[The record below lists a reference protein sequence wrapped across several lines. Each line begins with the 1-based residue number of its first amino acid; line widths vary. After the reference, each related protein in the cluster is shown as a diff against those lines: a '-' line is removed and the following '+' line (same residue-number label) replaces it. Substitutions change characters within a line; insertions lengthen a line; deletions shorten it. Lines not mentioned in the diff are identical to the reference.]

1 MPEPTSGVI
10 VSSQVLPSL
19 PANEVMAA
27 VQPPSQAD
35 LAEYQRVTTNLDP
48 LLVDS
53 AVDVDGLIDEFKQT
67 QNRLRHPTE

>member
-19 PANEVMAA
+19 RADEVMAA

-35 LAEYQRVTTNLDP
+35 LVEFQRVTSNLDL
-48 LLVDS
+48 LLVES

-67 QNRLRHPTE
+67 HNRLRHPAE

>member
-1 MPEPTSGVI
+1 MPEPASGMI

-19 PANEVMAA
+19 PADEVMAA

-35 LAEYQRVTTNLDP
+35 LVEFQRVTSNLDR
-48 LLVDS
+48 LLVES

-67 QNRLRHPTE
+67 HNRLRHPAE

>member
-19 PANEVMAA
+19 SADEVMAA

-35 LAEYQRVTTNLDP
+35 LVEFQRVATNLDR
-48 LLVDS
+48 LLVES
-53 AVDVDGLIDEFKQT
+53 GVDVDGLIDEFKQT
-67 QNRLRHPTE
+67 HNHLRHPTE

>member
-10 VSSQVLPSL
+10 VSSQALPSL
-19 PANEVMAA
+19 PADEVVAA

-35 LAEYQRVTTNLDP
+35 LVEFQRVTSNLDR
-48 LLVDS
+48 LLVES

-67 QNRLRHPTE
+67 HNRLRHPAE

>member
-19 PANEVMAA
+19 SADEVMAA

-35 LAEYQRVTTNLDP
+35 LVEFQRVTSNLDRM
-48 LLVDS
+48 LVES

-67 QNRLRHPTE
+67 HNRQLPPAD

>member
-1 MPEPTSGVI
+1 MPEPASGVI

-19 PANEVMAA
+19 PADEVMAA

-35 LAEYQRVTTNLDP
+35 LVEFQRVTSNLDR
-48 LLVDS
+48 LLVES

-67 QNRLRHPTE
+67 HNRLRHPAE

>member
-19 PANEVMAA
+19 SADEVMAA

-35 LAEYQRVTTNLDP
+35 LVEFQRVTSNLDL
-48 LLVDS
+48 LLVES

-67 QNRLRHPTE
+67 HNHLRHPTE

>member
-19 PANEVMAA
+19 PADEVMAA

-35 LAEYQRVTTNLDP
+35 LVEFQRVTSNLDR
-48 LLVDS
+48 LLVES

-67 QNRLRHPTE
+67 HNRLRHPAE

>member
-10 VSSQVLPSL
+10 VSSQALPSL
-19 PANEVMAA
+19 RAEQVLAA

-35 LAEYQRVTTNLDP
+35 LVEFQRVTSNFDRM
-48 LLVDS
+48 LVES

-67 QNRLRHPTE
+67 QGPLRHPAE

>member
-19 PANEVMAA
+19 PADEVVAA

-35 LAEYQRVTTNLDP
+35 LVEFQRVTSNLDR
-48 LLVDS
+48 LLVES

-67 QNRLRHPTE
+67 HNRLRHPAE

>member
-19 PANEVMAA
+19 PADEVMAA
-27 VQPPSQAD
+27 GQPPSQPD
-35 LAEYQRVTTNLDP
+35 LVEFQRVTSNLDL
-48 LLVDS
+48 LLVES

-67 QNRLRHPTE
+67 HNRLQHPTE

>member
-10 VSSQVLPSL
+10 VSLQVLPSL
-19 PANEVMAA
+19 PADEVMAA

-35 LAEYQRVTTNLDP
+35 LVEFQRVTTNFDR

-67 QNRLRHPTE
+67 HNPLRHPAE

>member
-19 PANEVMAA
+19 PADEAMAA

-35 LAEYQRVTTNLDP
+35 LVEFQRVTCNLDL

-53 AVDVDGLIDEFKQT
+53 AVDVDGLVDEFKQT
-67 QNRLRHPTE
+67 HNRLRHSTE

>member
-1 MPEPTSGVI
+1 MPEPASGVI

-19 PANEVMAA
+19 PADEVMAA

-35 LAEYQRVTTNLDP
+35 LVEFQRVTSNLDR

-67 QNRLRHPTE
+67 HNRLRHPTE